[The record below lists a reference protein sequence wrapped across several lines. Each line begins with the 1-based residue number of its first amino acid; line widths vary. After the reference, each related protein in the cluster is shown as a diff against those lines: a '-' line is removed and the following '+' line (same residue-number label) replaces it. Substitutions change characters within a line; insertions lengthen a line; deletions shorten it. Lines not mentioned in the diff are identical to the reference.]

1 MGIGNGATHSGFL
14 RAGGCV
20 GSLGSP
26 WIGGPCRR
34 VGDLVAG
41 SGMTFFAL
49 RSTAGEGILDKP
61 FPQDEARLHDLFTG
75 PAAARAGADFP
86 ALEQV
91 LPGTVL
97 TRSPVLEQAPGAPGW
112 APGRGNVLPGVG
124 PTAVRPVGHYG
135 RGLFGAGRAHEQG
148 VSAVGTEAV
157 ERVIPPRRAQ
167 LEELERRRVTVS
179 GEVERLSMTSLF
191 PRS

>member
-61 FPQDEARLHDLFTG
+61 FPQDEARLI
-75 PAAARAGADFP
+75 
-86 ALEQV
+86 
-91 LPGTVL
+91 
-97 TRSPVLEQAPGAPGW
+97 
-112 APGRGNVLPGVG
+112 
-124 PTAVRPVGHYG
+124 
-135 RGLFGAGRAHEQG
+135 
-148 VSAVGTEAV
+148 VST
-157 ERVIPPRRAQ
+157 
-167 LEELERRRVTVS
+167 
-179 GEVERLSMTSLF
+179 
-191 PRS
+191 